1 MRKLS
6 SNDRAPRID
15 TNITAT
21 VTDADGETM
30 NVIVLDIS
38 REGCRL
44 RTTSELHAGDR
55 IAINVDRYGSYL
67 ADVRWARGEEA
78 GAIFLEPVVLP

>member
-6 SNDRAPRID
+6 SNDRAPRVD
-15 TNITAT
+15 TNLVGT
-21 VTDADGETM
+21 VTGTDGETEE
-30 NVIVLDIS
+30 VIVLDIS

-44 RTTSELHAGDR
+44 RTISELVAGDR
-55 IAINVDRYGSYL
+55 IAISVDHYGSYL
-67 ADVRWARGEEA
+67 ADVRWAKGNDA